1 MHQFAFRAEQT
12 KTVTLHYEIDTLTS
26 SMAEISQRISALVE
40 EGKDLSGDVYVELV
54 AVERTVGTLVRR
66 LERLGSR
73 LA

>member
-1 MHQFAFRAEQT
+1 MHQFTSGAVQT
-12 KTVTLHYEIDTLTS
+12 KRVTLHYEIDTLTS

-40 EGKDLSGDVYVELV
+40 DGKNLSGDVYVELV

-73 LA
+73 LT

>member
-1 MHQFAFRAEQT
+1 MHLIAVKAKQT
-12 KTVTLHYEIDTLTS
+12 RRVTLHHEIDTLTS
-26 SMAEISQRISALVE
+26 TMTEMSQRISALVE
-40 EGKDLSGDVYVELV
+40 SGKDLTGDVYVELV

>member
-1 MHQFAFRAEQT
+1 MHQIAGKAKQT
-12 KTVTLHYEIDTLTS
+12 SAVTLHHEIDTLTS
-26 SMAEISQRISALVE
+26 SMTEMSQRISALVE
-40 EGKDLSGDVYVELV
+40 GGKDLTGDVYVELV

>member
-1 MHQFAFRAEQT
+1 M
-12 KTVTLHYEIDTLTS
+12 TLHHEIDTLTS
-26 SMAEISQRISALVE
+26 SMTEMSQRISALVE
-40 EGKDLSGDVYVELV
+40 GGKDLTGDVYVELV